1 MGVATFPPSFPP
13 PRESVMHV
21 LTKNE
26 IVCTIL
32 HTTVFWPQ
40 QNNENEKKSR
50 EINVGLFRNNFNP
63 LHIGAQRKKEGRC
76 RFFAH
81 INCVLPVLTNQC
93 KAIFAISHREILPN
107 NGTLQMFPLE
117 SHELV

>member
-1 MGVATFPPSFPP
+1 MDQTCSNMFKLVY
-13 PRESVMHV
+13 
-21 LTKNE
+21 
-26 IVCTIL
+26 
-32 HTTVFWPQ
+32 
-40 QNNENEKKSR
+40 
-50 EINVGLFRNNFNP
+50 RNNFNP

-117 SHELV
+117 SHELALIGMREGTFQPLIFFGSDFIS